1 MARLTVIALAALL
14 NIMTDKPQRMSIR
27 KQLYSPVSPML
38 RWKGRFGEF
47 DACISNVSLE
57 GCFLNTQG
65 EAEIGELISFKVNL
79 PTDEVTEMRG
89 RVVHRQER
97 PVGFG
102 LRFEGL
108 STAEQMFLKLLMA
121 DADNSVT

>member
-1 MARLTVIALAALL
+1 
-14 NIMTDKPQRMSIR
+14 MTDKSQRMSIR
-27 KQLYSPVSPML
+27 KQLNSPISPML
-38 RWKGRFGEF
+38 RWKGESGEH

-65 EAEIGELISFKVNL
+65 KAEVGEMVSFKAYL
-79 PTDEVTEMRG
+79 PTDELIELRG
-89 RVVHRQER
+89 RVVHRQQR

-108 STAEQMFLKLLMA
+108 STVEQMFLKLLIA
-121 DADNSVT
+121 DADNSLA

>member
-1 MARLTVIALAALL
+1 
-14 NIMTDKPQRMSIR
+14 MTDKPQRMSVR
-27 KQLYSPVSPML
+27 KQLHSPISPML
-38 RWKGRFGEF
+38 RWRGKSGEH

-65 EAEIGELISFKVNL
+65 KAEIGELISFKAYL
-79 PTDEVTEMRG
+79 PTDELIELRG

-108 STAEQMFLKLLMA
+108 SATEQNFLKLLMA
-121 DADNSVT
+121 DADNSLP

>member
-1 MARLTVIALAALL
+1 MAPLPVTALDPLL
-14 NIMTDKPQRMSIR
+14 NIMTDKSQRMSVR
-27 KQLYSPVSPML
+27 KQLYSPISPML
-38 RWKGRFGEF
+38 RWKGKFGEF

-65 EAEIGELISFKVNL
+65 NAEIGELVSFNVNL
-79 PTDEVTEMRG
+79 PTDEVIELRG
-89 RVVHRQER
+89 RVVHRQDR

-108 STAEQMFLKLLMA
+108 SSAEQMFLKLLMA
-121 DADNSVT
+121 DADNCAT